1 MENVTLTIDGRQL
14 SVAKGTSV
22 LKAAIEAGIQ
32 VPYYCYHPGLGID
45 ASCRV
50 CLVKIEKM
58 AKLQTSCSTP
68 VAEGMVVHTQDP
80 EAVEGRK
87 GVFEFLLIN
96 HPLDCP
102 VCDKGGECPL
112 QDFSNQFGN
121 DHSRMDF
128 PRRTF
133 DGEGV
138 RADIDFGPTLMLNRN
153 RCILCTRCSRFMA
166 EVDGDAQI
174 GTINRGNGSEI
185 ATFNEQGVHSLL
197 SGNLM
202 DVCPVGAITT
212 RQYRFRSRPWD
223 NPRAVDTTC
232 TLCAK
237 GCGTTAWLKA
247 KPEWAKGARLAR
259 MTPRYNAQVN
269 DFWMCDIGRFQY
281 LWVEGEQR
289 LRKPMILTKDGVQ
302 QVATWKDALMRVRD
316 LLNAAGRKDPASV
329 RMLAS
334 AHASHE
340 ELYLLKRLAEDLKGD
355 GGASHVHVAW
365 RRTEKQQPASTKFRV
380 PAVDAPNVNGAR
392 DLGLA
397 VVGDGDA
404 DLSALRTA
412 IDQGRVAVLYI
423 VDPGPDGSMGDLG
436 WLIDARK
443 AGRVPV
449 IVFQGVLQS
458 DLSKIADV
466 VLPGAAWVE
475 KDATYTNDQG
485 MVQAASKA
493 INAPG
498 EAVEDWQILTSV
510 AAALGLPYT
519 YTTSQQ
525 VRADVAAFMT
535 APALTLRL
543 AQGHPE
549 QGRGVSERALDE
561 VERARV
567 EREYATLTEAVFN
580 RAVSAEHWLKTSNP
594 MERWK
599 WDAMFQDLPPVKGHN
614 VQMENMAQATVI
626 PLRLV
631 TDEISR
637 ASE

>member
-1 MENVTLTIDGRQL
+1 MDLVTLTIDGRQL
-14 SVAKGTSV
+14 SVPKGTTV
-22 LKAAIEAGIQ
+22 LRAAIEAGIQ

-58 AKLQTSCSTP
+58 PKLQTSCSTP
-68 VAEGMVVHTQDP
+68 VAEGMVVHTQDSDS
-80 EAVEGRK
+80 VEGRK

-112 QDFSNQFGN
+112 QDFSYAFGN
-121 DHSRMDF
+121 DESRMDF

-138 RADIDFGPTLMLNRN
+138 KADVDFGPTLMLNRN
-153 RCILCTRCSRFMA
+153 RCILCTRCIRFMA

-223 NPRAVDTTC
+223 NPHAVDTTC
-232 TLCAK
+232 TMCAK
-237 GCGTTAWLKA
+237 GCSTTAWLKA
-247 KPEWAKGARLAR
+247 KPEWARGARLAR
-259 MTPRYNAQVN
+259 MTPRYNGQVN

-289 LRKPMILTKDGVQ
+289 LRKPLINTKEGVQ
-302 QVATWKDALMRVRD
+302 QVVTWKDALIRVRD

-329 RMLAS
+329 RMLVS

-340 ELYLLKRLAEDLKGD
+340 EMFLLKRLAEDLKGD
-355 GGASHVHVAW
+355 SGASHVHVAW
-365 RRTEKQQPASTKFRV
+365 RRTEKPQPANTRFRV
-380 PAVDAPNVNGAR
+380 PAIDAPNVNGATN
-392 DLGLA
+392 LGLA
-397 VVGDGDA
+397 AAAKADGDA
-404 DLSALRTA
+404 DLSALRAA
-412 IDQGRVAVLYI
+412 IDQGRVSVLY
-423 VDPGPDGSMGDLG
+423 VLDPGPDGSMGDLS
-436 WLIDARK
+436 WLVEARK
-443 AGRVPV
+443 HGRLPV
-449 IVFQGVLQS
+449 IVYQGVLQTE
-458 DLSKIADV
+458 LAKIADV

-475 KDATYTNDQG
+475 KDATYTNEKG
-485 MVQAASKA
+485 MVQTASKA

-498 EAVEDWQILTSV
+498 ESVEDWQILTSV
-510 AAALGLPYT
+510 AAAVGLPYT

-525 VRADVAAFMT
+525 VRADIAEH
-535 APALTLRL
+535 LS
-543 AQGHPE
+543 
-549 QGRGVSERALDE
+549 GRP
-561 VERARV
+561 
-567 EREYATLTEAVFN
+567 EYAGLGEARFN
-580 RAVSAEHWLKTSNP
+580 QVVSAEHWLKTSNP

-599 WDAMFQDLPPVKGHN
+599 WDTMFQDLPPVKGHN
-614 VQMENMAQATVI
+614 VQMEQMSQPTVI
-626 PLRLV
+626 PLRQV
-631 TDEISR
+631 TEEISR

>member
-1 MENVTLTIDGRQL
+1 MDLVTLTIDGRQL
-14 SVAKGTSV
+14 SVPKGTTV

-58 AKLQTSCSTP
+58 PKLQTSCSTP

-112 QDFSNQFGN
+112 QDFSYAFGN
-121 DHSRMDF
+121 DESRMDF

-138 RADIDFGPTLMLNRN
+138 KADVDFGPTLMLNRN
-153 RCILCTRCSRFMA
+153 RCILCTRCIRFMA
-166 EVDGDAQI
+166 EVDADAQI

-185 ATFNEQGVHSLL
+185 ATFNEQGVHSIL

-212 RQYRFRSRPWD
+212 KQYRFRSRPWD
-223 NPRAVDTTC
+223 NPHAVDTIC
-232 TLCAK
+232 TLCSK
-237 GCGTTAWLKA
+237 GCSTTSWLKA

-259 MTPRYNAQVN
+259 ITPRYNPQVN

-289 LRKPMILTKDGVQ
+289 LRKPLINTREGVQ
-302 QVATWKDALMRVRD
+302 QTVTWKDALMKVRD
-316 LLNAAGRKDPASV
+316 LLNGAGRKDPASV

-340 ELYLLKRLAEDLKGD
+340 EMYLLKRLAEDLKGE

-365 RRTEKQQPASTKFRV
+365 RRTEKQQPPNTKFRV
-380 PAVDAPNVNGAR
+380 PAVDAPNVNGAK

-397 VVGDGDA
+397 VTAKADGDA

-423 VDPGPDGSMGDLG
+423 VDPGPDGSMGDVS
-436 WLIDARK
+436 WIVDARK
-443 AGRVPV
+443 SGRLPV
-449 IVFQGVLQS
+449 IIYQGVTQT
-458 DLSKIADV
+458 DIAKIADV

-485 MVQAASKA
+485 TVQAASKS

-498 EAVEDWQILTSV
+498 ESVEDWQILTSV

-519 YTTSQQ
+519 YTSSQQ
-525 VRADVAAFMT
+525 VRADVARHLGDKPGYAG
-535 APALTLRL
+535 LS
-543 AQGHPE
+543 E
-549 QGRGVSERALDE
+549 QI
-561 VERARV
+561 
-567 EREYATLTEAVFN
+567 FN
-580 RAVSAEHWLKTSNP
+580 RPVSAEHWLKASNP

-599 WDAMFQDLPPVKGHN
+599 WDTMFQDLPPVKGHN
-614 VQMENMAQATVI
+614 VQMEQMSQPTVI

-631 TDEISR
+631 TEEISR

>member
-1 MENVTLTIDGRQL
+1 MVSLTIDGRQL
-14 SVAKGTSV
+14 SVPKGTSV
-22 LKAAIEAGIQ
+22 LRAAIEAGIQ
-32 VPYYCYHPGLGID
+32 VPYYCYHPGLAVD

-68 VAEGMVVHTQDP
+68 VAEGMVVHTQDA

-112 QDFSNQFGN
+112 QDFSYAFGN
-121 DHSRMDF
+121 DESRMDF

-138 RADIDFGPTLMLNRN
+138 KADVDFGPTLMLNRN

-174 GTINRGNGSEI
+174 GIINRGNGSEI
-185 ATFNEQGVHSLL
+185 ATFNEEGVHSLL

-223 NPRAVDTTC
+223 NPHAVDTTC

-237 GCGTTAWLKA
+237 GCSTTAWLKA

-259 MTPRYNAQVN
+259 VTPRYNAQVN

-289 LRKPMILTKDGVQ
+289 LKKPLINTKNGVQ
-302 QVATWKDALMRVRD
+302 QVVMWKDALTRVRD
-316 LLNAAGRKDPASV
+316 LLNTAGRKDPASV

-340 ELYLLKRLAEDLKGD
+340 ELYLLKRLAEDLKGE

-365 RRTEKQQPASTKFRV
+365 RRSEKQQPANTKFRV
-380 PAVDAPNVNGAR
+380 PAIDAPNVNGAK

-397 VVGDGDA
+397 ANAKADGDA
-404 DLSALRTA
+404 DLSALATA
-412 IDQGRVAVLYI
+412 IDQGRVGVLYLL
-423 VDPGPDGSMGDLG
+423 DPGPDGSMGDLS
-436 WLIDARK
+436 WLVEARK
-443 AGRVPV
+443 SGRLPV
-449 IVFQGVLQS
+449 LIYQGVLQTE
-458 DLSKIADV
+458 LAKIADV
-466 VLPGAAWVE
+466 VLPGSAWVE

-485 MVQAASKA
+485 IVQAASKA

-498 EAVEDWQILTSV
+498 ESVEDWQILTSV

-525 VRADVAAFMT
+525 VRVDIAAHMKGL
-535 APALTLRL
+535 AL
-543 AQGHPE
+543 
-549 QGRGVSERALDE
+549 SERPMDE
-561 VERARV
+561 GQRARV
-567 EREYATLTEAVFN
+567 EGYAALTEQVFN
-580 RAVSAEHWLKTSNP
+580 RPVSAEHWLKASNP

-599 WDAMFQDLPPVKGHN
+599 WDTMFQDLPPVKGHN
-614 VQMENMAQATVI
+614 VQMEQMSQPTVI

-631 TDEISR
+631 TEEISR

>member
-1 MENVTLTIDGRQL
+1 MELVTLTIDGRQL
-14 SVAKGTSV
+14 SVPKGTSV

-58 AKLQTSCSTP
+58 PKLQTSCSTP
-68 VAEGMVVHTQDP
+68 VAEGMVVHTQDQ
-80 EAVEGRK
+80 EAVDGRK

-112 QDFSNQFGN
+112 QDFSYAFGN
-121 DHSRMDF
+121 DESRMDF

-138 RADIDFGPTLMLNRN
+138 KADVDFGPTLMLNRN

-212 RQYRFRSRPWD
+212 KQYRFRSRPWD
-223 NPRAVDTTC
+223 NPHAVDTTC

-237 GCGTTAWLKA
+237 GCSTTAWLKA

-259 MTPRYNAQVN
+259 ITPRYNAQVN

-289 LRKPMILTKDGVQ
+289 LRKPLINTKEGVQ
-302 QVATWKDALMRVRD
+302 QSATWKDALMRVRD

-340 ELYLLKRLAEDLKGD
+340 EMYLLKRLAEDLKGD

-365 RRTEKQQPASTKFRV
+365 RRTEKPQPANTKFVV
-380 PAVDAPNVNGAR
+380 PAVDAPNVAGAK
-392 DLGLA
+392 DLGLS
-397 VVGDGDA
+397 VVATTDGDA
-404 DLSALRTA
+404 DLSALRSA
-412 IDQGRVAVLYI
+412 IDQDRVAVLYI
-423 VDPGPDGSMGDLG
+423 VDPGPDGSMGDVS
-436 WLIDARK
+436 WLAEARK
-443 AGRVPV
+443 SGRVPV
-449 IVFQGVLQS
+449 IIYQGVLQTE
-458 DLSKIADV
+458 LSKIADV
-466 VLPGAAWVE
+466 VLPGSAWVE
-475 KDATYTNDQG
+475 KDATYTNEKG

-498 EAVEDWQILTSV
+498 ESVEDWQILTSV

-519 YTTSQQ
+519 YTSSQQ
-525 VRADVAAFMT
+525 VRNDVAT
-535 APALTLRL
+535 HLSALP
-543 AQGHPE
+543 Q
-549 QGRGVSERALDE
+549 
-561 VERARV
+561 
-567 EREYATLTEAVFN
+567 YATLSETVFN
-580 RAVSAEHWLKTSNP
+580 RPVSAEHWLKASNP

-599 WDAMFQDLPPVKGHN
+599 WDTMFQDLPPVKGHN
-614 VQMENMAQATVI
+614 VQMEQMSQPTVI

-631 TDEISR
+631 TEEISR
-637 ASE
+637 TSDS

>member
-1 MENVTLTIDGRQL
+1 MDLVTLTIDGRQL
-14 SVAKGTSV
+14 SVAKGTTV

-58 AKLQTSCSTP
+58 PKLQTSCSTP

-80 EAVEGRK
+80 EAVDGRK

-112 QDFSNQFGN
+112 QDFSYAFGN
-121 DHSRMDF
+121 DASRMDF

-138 RADIDFGPTLMLNRN
+138 KADVDFGPTLMLNRN

-185 ATFNEQGVHSLL
+185 ATFNEQGVHSIL

-212 RQYRFRSRPWD
+212 KQYRFRSRPWD
-223 NPRAVDTTC
+223 NPHAVDTIC
-232 TLCAK
+232 TLCSK
-237 GCGTTAWLKA
+237 GCSTTAWLKA

-259 MTPRYNAQVN
+259 ITPRYNPQVN

-289 LRKPMILTKDGVQ
+289 LRKPLINTKTGVQ
-302 QVATWKDALMRVRD
+302 QVVTWKDALMRVRD

-329 RMLAS
+329 RMLTS

-340 ELYLLKRLAEDLKGD
+340 EMYLLKRLAEDLKGE

-365 RRTEKQQPASTKFRV
+365 RRTEKPQPLRTKFPV
-380 PAVDAPNVNGAR
+380 PAVDAPNVNGAK

-397 VVGDGDA
+397 VVSTAAGAGDGDA
-404 DLSALRTA
+404 DLSALRAA
-412 IDQGRVAVLYI
+412 IDADRVSVLY
-423 VDPGPDGSMGDLG
+423 VLDPGPDGSMGDVS
-436 WLIDARK
+436 WIAEARK
-443 AGRVPV
+443 SGRLPV
-449 IVFQGVLQS
+449 IIYQGVMQTE
-458 DLSKIADV
+458 LSKIADV
-466 VLPGAAWVE
+466 VLPGSAWVE

-485 MVQAASKA
+485 VVQAASKA

-498 EAVEDWQILTSV
+498 ESVEDWQILTSV

-519 YTTSQQ
+519 YTTSAQ
-525 VRADVAAFMT
+525 VRADVASH
-535 APALTLRL
+535 L
-543 AQGHPE
+543 AGNAAYANLNE
-549 QGRGVSERALDE
+549 Q
-561 VERARV
+561 
-567 EREYATLTEAVFN
+567 VFN
-580 RAVSAEHWLKTSNP
+580 RPVSAEHWLKASNP

-599 WDAMFQDLPPVKGHN
+599 WDTMFQDLPPVKGHN
-614 VQMENMAQATVI
+614 VQMEQMSQPTVI

-631 TDEISR
+631 TEEISR